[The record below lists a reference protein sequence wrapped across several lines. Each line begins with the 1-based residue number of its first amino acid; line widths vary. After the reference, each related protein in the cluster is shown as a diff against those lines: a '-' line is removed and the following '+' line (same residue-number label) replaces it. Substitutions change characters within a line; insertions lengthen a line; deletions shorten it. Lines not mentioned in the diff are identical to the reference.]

1 MRIAVCRTR
10 AVRSPAALFGSA
22 WGSTG
27 GAKERLMARGSS
39 GVADLGG
46 SRGEGNPEQGDPKRG
61 RGLPADVFGRLE
73 RARAG
78 EPLSGSAAPNVGILS
93 RFRWVDRRRVHELAG
108 REKGVGSPTH
118 AGLSRV
124 AACLRKTLI
133 DR

>member
-61 RGLPADVFGRLE
+61 RGLPADVSERFRPSGGRSGGRPF
-73 RARAG
+73 RAR
-78 EPLSGSAAPNVGILS
+78 PHPRLGILS
-93 RFRWVDRRRVHELAG
+93 RFRWVVRRRVHERAG
-108 REKGVGSPTH
+108 PEKGVGSST
-118 AGLSRV
+118 GSRPKEAFV
-124 AACLRKTLI
+124 PPS
-133 DR
+133 